1 MSSSKFVGQ
10 LKQNNVQINNLKD
23 QFFKTEAHMSDHE
36 ILLSEKV
43 DDFMEKQN
51 SELKSHTQNTDNPH
65 RVTKEQVGLSNLINE
80 EQATK
85 VAFDSHLDDK
95 KNPHA
100 VTKSQVGLG
109 NVDNVQQASKNDFDN
124 HVNDTNIHVS
134 KSKQEKWD
142 AGQLYKLTQDNGKV
156 FYKSSSETTD
166 YNELTTTGMYL
177 IYNSGLNSPGLAQCF
192 LFVMSYGNTLIQSAY
207 DAGNGLKSF
216 YRIRK
221 NDATTWTPWIG
232 LETISGAQEKIA
244 AHASDKDIH
253 VIKSDKDRWDA
264 AQLFKLTSDDGKV
277 FYKGSSEKTEYNDLI
292 TTGFYLI
299 ANQGLHSPANLSNVY
314 LVVMNY
320 GDTVAQFAL
329 EAYYGT
335 HTYFRFRKSDL
346 TWTSWQTHETTDGAQ
361 TRANSALTSAKS
373 YTDTKLSSITWYTP
387 TLQNGWVNYTDVN
400 STDQTVFKTRYTKD
414 ATGTVFVEGAIAKG
428 TIGFGVA
435 AFTLPEGYRPGRAF
449 QWAGVA
455 SQSGMSGVPQT
466 HRVLVDIDGKV
477 IIESCSNTSKPND
490 YISLGFSFKAV

>member
-1 MSSSKFVGQ
+1 MSNSKFVGQ
-10 LKQNNVQINNLKD
+10 LKQNNIQINNLKD
-23 QFFKTEAHMSDHE
+23 QFFRTEAHMSDHE
-36 ILLSEKV
+36 KRLSDKV
-43 DDFMEKQN
+43 EDFMEKQN
-51 SELKSHTQNTDNPH
+51 SELKSHTQNTENPH
-65 RVTKEQVGLSNLINE
+65 HVTKEQVGLSNVLNE

-95 KNPHA
+95 KNPHS
-100 VTKSQVGLG
+100 VTKSQVGLSK
-109 NVDNVQQASKNDFDN
+109 VDNVQQAAKTDFDAHDADLDRHITKDERSYWNSSDERSKSILAEHASDQTNPHKVTAEQVGLGSVDNVRQAAKRDFDN
-124 HVNDTNIHVS
+124 HLNDINVHIS
-134 KSKQEKWD
+134 KSDREK
-142 AGQLYKLTQDNGKV
+142 
-156 FYKSSSETTD
+156 
-166 YNELTTTGMYL
+166 
-177 IYNSGLNSPGLAQCF
+177 
-192 LFVMSYGNTLIQSAY
+192 
-207 DAGNGLKSF
+207 
-216 YRIRK
+216 
-221 NDATTWTPWIG
+221 
-232 LETISGAQEKIA
+232 
-244 AHASDKDIH
+244 
-253 VIKSDKDRWDA
+253 WDA
-264 AQLFKLTSDDGKV
+264 AQLFKLTADDGKV
-277 FYKGSSEKTEYNDLI
+277 IYKGSSEKTEYNDLI

-314 LVVMNY
+314 LVVMSY

-361 TRANSALTSAKS
+361 TRANTALNSAKS

-400 STDQTVFKTRYTKD
+400 TTDQTVFKTRYTKD
-414 ATGTVFVEGAIAKG
+414 STGTVFVEGAIAKG

-455 SQSGMSGVPQT
+455 SQSGMSGIPQT
-466 HRVLVDIDGKV
+466 HRTLVDTDGKV

-490 YISLGFSFKAV
+490 YISFGFNFKAV

>member
-10 LKQNNVQINNLKD
+10 LKQNNEQINNLKD
-23 QFFKTEAHMSDHE
+23 QFFRTESHMSDHE
-36 ILLSEKV
+36 KRLNDKV
-43 DDFMEKQN
+43 DEFMEKQN
-51 SELKSHTQNTDNPH
+51 FDLKMHIQNNANPH
-65 RVTKEQVGLSNLINE
+65 QVTKEQVGLSNVINE

-85 VAFDSHLDDK
+85 VDFDSHLDDTE
-95 KNPHA
+95 NPHS
-100 VTKSQVGLG
+100 VTKSQVGLSKVDNVQQAAKVDFDAHDADLDRHITKDERSYWNSSDERTKSFLAEHTNDQLNPHKVTAVQVGLG
-109 NVDNVQQASKNDFDN
+109 NVDNVKQATKNDFDN
-124 HVNDTNIHVS
+124 HLNDTNVHI
-134 KSKQEKWD
+134 
-142 AGQLYKLTQDNGKV
+142 N
-156 FYKSSSETTD
+156 
-166 YNELTTTGMYL
+166 
-177 IYNSGLNSPGLAQCF
+177 
-192 LFVMSYGNTLIQSAY
+192 
-207 DAGNGLKSF
+207 
-216 YRIRK
+216 
-221 NDATTWTPWIG
+221 
-232 LETISGAQEKIA
+232 
-244 AHASDKDIH
+244 
-253 VIKSDKDRWDA
+253 KSDRDKWNA
-264 AQLFKLTSDDGKV
+264 AQLFKLTADDGKV
-277 FYKGSSEKTEYNDLI
+277 IYKDSSEKTEYNDLI

-335 HTYFRFRKSDL
+335 HTYFRFRKSDS

-361 TRANSALTSAKS
+361 TRATAALNSAKT

-387 TLQNGWVNYTDVN
+387 TLQNGWVNYTDAN

-449 QWAGVA
+449 QWVGVA

-466 HRVLVDIDGKV
+466 HRALIDTDGKV
-477 IIESCSNTSKPND
+477 IIENSSNTSKPND